1 MTDPTSTP
9 APAPH
14 RPSALRDPRAAPR
27 RPAPPGPDIDP
38 DLVADVLLALETAP
52 ILAFRLSGV
61 ATVERGGARALVTL
75 HLGGRDF
82 YLTPAEAR
90 MTARC
95 IGFEDQRRATG
106 LLVSLFHSAA
116 CDADAM
122 HASVLRRM
130 GEVGA

>member
-1 MTDPTSTP
+1 MSHESTSGHT
-9 APAPH
+9 AAI
-14 RPSALRDPRAAPR
+14 ALDPRRSPARHAAD
-27 RPAPPGPDIDP
+27 DIDP

-116 CDADAM
+116 CDAEAM

-130 GEVGA
+130 AGVGA